1 MDRRHFL
8 GISGTVGAMLSGG
21 LPLWAIGERR
31 DGTNYG
37 TGTGPSR
44 LTNIGSW
51 SLQDIRDIFHAE
63 FQKHN
68 LPLWRN
74 HVVDEEYGGYI
85 PRTDSYFNENGEMIQ
100 SDKRMYHQGRCFW
113 FYSYLYN
120 HVEKDSLYLEAARQG
135 YEFLVK
141 YAFEEESSL
150 WRQRVNRQGD
160 ELIPHQDILASV
172 YMFMGLGEYY
182 NATGDETVASLAIES
197 AHAINRELTSNAFQ
211 APGMGPRAEFIESWR
226 EPGTRRLGFWIHF
239 LSALTPF
246 LKYKSE
252 PSLEMMATFCVR
264 NILERHYQKDL
275 RFAYE
280 FLQFDYTPYSKTY
293 HTHETMRVAD
303 GFHSV
308 EASWMC
314 MDEALRTGNH
324 EMFTDALGLGKD
336 VMDLL
341 WLERKGEQGLV
352 RYYWPDDPDPMK
364 RARIL
369 PPYVMNE
376 VWVMLLLG
384 MEHSSEPWLVEWFDR
399 SFTYA
404 YHTGKIQFPYGETLH
419 HPRGLLF
426 CIEILDRMIARNGQ
440 KSDFLESSGQSLQKR
455 NYR

>member
-1 MDRRHFL
+1 MERRHFIK
-8 GISGTVGAMLSGG
+8 ISGTTSAMLSGG
-21 LPLWAIGERR
+21 LPLWAIGEKR

-37 TGTGPSR
+37 TGSESGKITS
-44 LTNIGSW
+44 IGKW
-51 SLQDIRDIFHAE
+51 SLQEIRDIFFEE
-63 FQKHN
+63 FYKNN

-74 HVVDEEYGGYI
+74 HVIDQSYGGYI
-85 PRTDSYFNENGEMIQ
+85 PHTGSYINGAGELIQ

-120 HVEKDSLYLEAARQG
+120 HVEKDLFYLDAAKQG

-141 YAFEEESSL
+141 NALDEKSSL
-150 WRQRVNRQGD
+150 WWQRVNRQGVK
-160 ELIPHQDILASV
+160 LIPPRDILASV

-182 NATGDETVASLAIES
+182 KACGEAEVADLALET

-211 APGMGPRAEFIESWR
+211 APGMGPRAEFVESWR

-246 LKYKSE
+246 LKYRSDH
-252 PSLEMMATFCVR
+252 SLEMIARFCVR

-275 RFAYE
+275 RFAFE
-280 FLQFDYTPYSKTY
+280 FLQFDYSPYPSASLS
-293 HTHETMRVAD
+293 HETMRAVD

-314 MDEALRTGNH
+314 MDEALRTGDRP
-324 EMFTDALGLGKD
+324 MFEKALHLGKD

-341 WLERKGEQGLV
+341 WLERGGKQGLV
-352 RYYWPDDPDPMK
+352 RYYWPDDPDPMG
-364 RARIL
+364 RANIL
-369 PPYVMNE
+369 SPYVMNE

-384 MEHSSEPWLVEWFDR
+384 MEHSSETWLVEWFDK

-404 YHTGKIQFPYGETLH
+404 YRTGKILFPYGETLH

-426 CIEILDRMIARNGQ
+426 SLEILDRMIARGGVR
-440 KSDFLESSGQSLQKR
+440 SDFLESSSQANEIR